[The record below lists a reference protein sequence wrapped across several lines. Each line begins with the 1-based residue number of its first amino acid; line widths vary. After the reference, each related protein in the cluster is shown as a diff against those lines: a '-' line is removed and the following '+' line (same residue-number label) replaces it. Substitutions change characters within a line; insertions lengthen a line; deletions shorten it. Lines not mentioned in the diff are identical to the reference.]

1 VPAELL
7 VAVIL
12 QPLPNMQS
20 RYHKVRVRGGLD
32 FPLAGVAMAAQG
44 ASSKPEQLRI
54 AFTGTDSRP
63 ILLKGCQ
70 ALLGHPLGAVVLKAL
85 GRLIKTQTKHST
97 FIANQHRSMVAV
109 NIARCMLV
117 ELLD

>member
-1 VPAELL
+1 
-7 VAVIL
+7 
-12 QPLPNMQS
+12 MQS

-97 FIANQHRSMVAV
+97 FIFIANQYRSKVAV
-109 NIARCMLV
+109 NIARRMLV